1 MIFEDLSELYMLI
14 VNRFFTS
21 QFPARAKAIK
31 EAAFRKTKT
40 EACLLPDLQATACAQ
55 AMKRSCLLNNKKI
68 CMSSFREAVCI
79 TACYLQLLFSLPGYT
94 NKIKKTVS
102 NLSKSLTCI
111 SLTRHMKHFVDA
123 LAGSGWMA

>member
-14 VNRFFTS
+14 LDRFFTS

-55 AMKRSCLLNNKKI
+55 AMKRSCLPNNKKI
-68 CMSSFREAVCI
+68 CTSSFREAVYI

-94 NKIKKTVS
+94 NKMKKQCPIS
-102 NLSKSLTCI
+102 AKALLAYLSHDI
-111 SLTRHMKHFVDA
+111 
-123 LAGSGWMA
+123 